1 MDTTKLNLN
10 SGNFDGYHQTATK
23 TGAYEIAA
31 SSKIVMPCIILVNP
45 FLDQNVGSVSR
56 AMLNFGLTDLR
67 IVDPRCDIQSES
79 ARALAA
85 GSVQILENAKV
96 FPTLKECV
104 ADLQRVM
111 ATTVRPRHM
120 TQMIYTPSAASKI
133 AISKDSEV
141 KVGIMF
147 GTERSGLTNEV
158 YTYIYIYIYVYIYIY
173 IYIYMHVYTHTL
185 TYIYIYIQDVAEADA
200 IISIPSFKHF
210 SSLNLAQAVNIV
222 GFELW
227 KENLAFSDYSPPEEW
242 LHPRDGER
250 LAKRE
255 ELENFLGRL
264 EVQLDERNYQMNPA
278 IRELNHRHI
287 KNIFQR
293 TMITKAE
300 VDMLH
305 GVLSCLKNPPA
316 AVSNSVD
323 MKNIGAL
330 EKKLM
335 DKFF

>member
-1 MDTTKLNLN
+1 MVCHISILTVLFQITLLCLQYTPEVHSYQQSKKILIDTIKMNLN
-10 SGNFDGYHQTATK
+10 NGNFDGYRQTATK

-56 AMLNFGLTDLR
+56 AMLNFGLTELR
-67 IVDPRCDIQSES
+67 VVDPRCDILSEN
-79 ARALAA
+79 AKALAS

-120 TQMIYTPSAASKI
+120 TQMVYTPSAASKI
-133 AISKDSEV
+133 AISQDTEV

-147 GTERSGLTNEV
+147 GTERSGLTNE
-158 YTYIYIYIYVYIYIY
+158 
-173 IYIYMHVYTHTL
+173 
-185 TYIYIYIQDVAEADA
+185 DVAEADA

-227 KENLAFSDYSPPEEW
+227 KENLAISNYSPPELW

-250 LAKRE
+250 LARRE

-305 GVLSCLKNPPA
+305 GVLSCLKNPPTANPNPPA
-316 AVSNSVD
+316 ASSLDMQNVD
-323 MKNIGAL
+323 AL
-330 EKKLM
+330 EK
-335 DKFF
+335 